1 MMPLGSS
8 SFLGFPENS
17 ERSLIYFFTSIL
29 RIFFFNERQ
38 KGLLLLGQQVL
49 QLRGAAL
56 REWATT
62 TTLQGHQPWVSLQGL
77 RQAALLPVHH
87 RILPGTGKLPA
98 GSQQMPLLRLVLNSN
113 CLSVSCIILLFICPP
128 VCWPGISPPIS
139 SVRCKVR
146 YWCDAWLTAECWR
159 KWRTTTTRF
168 NSCH

>member
-56 REWATT
+56 RE
-62 TTLQGHQPWVSLQGL
+62 
-77 RQAALLPVHH
+77 
-87 RILPGTGKLPA
+87 
-98 GSQQMPLLRLVLNSN
+98 
-113 CLSVSCIILLFICPP
+113 
-128 VCWPGISPPIS
+128 
-139 SVRCKVR
+139 
-146 YWCDAWLTAECWR
+146 
-159 KWRTTTTRF
+159 
-168 NSCH
+168 